1 MMPKIKDLP
10 IRWKLVLVTVLT
22 CAIAELVAGAI
33 ITAYNGNSYARE
45 KAQEVTVQAE
55 VLAASLAAPIVF
67 GDHSAAQEY
76 LDALKANREIAAA
89 RIYGADGLLF
99 ARYRRDDAPK
109 GLLPAK
115 AQTQGHHFEGD
126 RLMAS
131 LPVMQDGAMVGSVSL
146 AMDTDP
152 LATRLMRVL
161 GLMLLA
167 VAGSLLIVV
176 PIAMR
181 LTATISGPIRNMANA
196 ASRITE
202 GDFNVE
208 LRERGRDDEIGVLER
223 AFAKMVVSIRDI
235 MQQERLRALGQMS
248 SGIAH
253 DINNAMSPVALYT
266 QSLLEQ
272 EPDLSPRLRS
282 YLETV
287 RRVVDDVTATV
298 GRMRD
303 FSRKR
308 ETDMTLAPV
317 SLNKLVQQVIDLT
330 RARWSDMQNQQ
341 GGVIDVRAI
350 LDPDLSTIM
359 GVEGEIRE
367 ALTNLIFNA
376 VDAMPNGGSLTISTG
391 PVAVEGPPRHVY
403 VEVRDTGTGM
413 DEETRR
419 RIFEPFFTTKGERGT
434 GLGMAMVYGVVQRH
448 SAEIEIDS
456 APGAGTAM
464 RLVFMARTPMAD
476 EKISVER
483 PAIATKPLRILL
495 VDDDPFVLDSMRTVL
510 EIDGHDVSVA
520 GGGQEGIDSV
530 RAAKASGGFAVV
542 ITDLGMPHVD
552 GNQVAQTVKDIAPST
567 RVVLL
572 TGWGR
577 RMTADGA
584 MPPGVDHILG
594 KPPELNE
601 LRAVLAKC
609 A

>member
-1 MMPKIKDLP
+1 MRKIKDLP
-10 IRWKLVLVTVLT
+10 IRWKLVIVTVLT

-33 ITAYNGNSYARE
+33 VTAYTGNSYARE
-45 KAQEVTVQAE
+45 KSQEVTVQTQ
-55 VLAASLAAPIVF
+55 VLAASLAAPLVF
-67 GDHSAAQEY
+67 GDKAAAQEY
-76 LDALKANREIAAA
+76 LDAFKADREIAAA
-89 RIYGADGLLF
+89 RIYGADGALF
-99 ARYRRDDAPK
+99 ARYRRGDAPK
-109 GLLPAK
+109 GLLPDK
-115 AQTQGHHFEGD
+115 AQSQGRHFEGD
-126 RLMAS
+126 RLVAS
-131 LPVMQDGAMVGSVSL
+131 LPVAQDGMNVGSVSL
-146 AMDTDP
+146 AIDTEP
-152 LATRLMRVL
+152 LMTRLVRVG

-167 VAGSLLIVV
+167 VIGSLLIVV

-181 LTATISGPIRNMANA
+181 LNATISSPIRDIARA
-196 ASRITE
+196 ASRVTE

-208 LRERGRDDEIGVLER
+208 LPDTGRDDELGILQS
-223 AFAKMVVSIRDI
+223 AFAKMVASIRDM

-272 EPDLSPRLRS
+272 EANLSPRLRS

-308 ETDMTLAPV
+308 EPDMTLAPV
-317 SLNKLVQQVIDLT
+317 DLNKLVQQVIDLT
-330 RARWSDMQNQQ
+330 RARWSDMQHQQ
-341 GGVIDVRAI
+341 GGVISVTAI
-350 LDPDLSTIM
+350 LDPELPTIM

-376 VDAMPNGGSLTISTG
+376 VDAMPNGGTMTLATG
-391 PVAVEGPPRHVY
+391 TVSVEGPPRHVY

-413 DEETRR
+413 DEDTKR

-456 APGAGTAM
+456 APGAGTAA
-464 RLVFMARTPMAD
+464 RLIFLARTPVAR
-476 EKISVER
+476 EESPAQISVT
-483 PAIATKPLRILL
+483 AAKPLRILL
-495 VDDDPFVLDSMRTVL
+495 VDDDPFVLDSMRMVL
-510 EIDGHDVSVA
+510 ELDGHDVTTAS
-520 GGGQEGIDSV
+520 GGQDGIDSV
-530 RAAKASGGFAVV
+530 RKARGNGAYAVV
-542 ITDLGMPHVD
+542 ITDLGMPYVD
-552 GNQVAQTVKDIAPST
+552 GNQVARAVKELSPAT

-577 RMTADGA
+577 RMTADGT
-584 MPPGVDHILG
+584 MPPGVDHLLG

-601 LRAVLAKC
+601 LRAVLARC